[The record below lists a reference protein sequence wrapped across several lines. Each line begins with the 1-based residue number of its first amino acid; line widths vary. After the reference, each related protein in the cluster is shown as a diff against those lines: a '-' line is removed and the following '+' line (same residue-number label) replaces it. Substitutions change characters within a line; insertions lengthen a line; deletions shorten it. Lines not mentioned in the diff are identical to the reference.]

1 MLSGRSATTPI
12 PIPNKFPVV
21 LEFLRVSETQK
32 RVESLL
38 AAAAACYLLLLF
50 VFFSRSHEGS
60 FFVFQ
65 FLLLLFL
72 FWANCEM
79 KAKPRFSFSRAH
91 ASE

>member
-38 AAAAACYLLLLF
+38 AAACYLLLLF

-72 FWANCEM
+72 F
-79 KAKPRFSFSRAH
+79 
-91 ASE
+91 